1 MSKEPDEN
9 KPNIDIEDLGI
20 ENSAGYKNLIAIR
33 DYTKATRQLVKD
45 LEKEMQNVINQL
57 QQEKVERQQL
67 QDQIV
72 QILQRLI

>member
-1 MSKEPDEN
+1 MSKPDEN

-33 DYTKATRQLVKD
+33 DYTKATRQLVK
-45 LEKEMQNVINQL
+45 EIQAEMANVVNQL
-57 QQEKVERQQL
+57 QQEKVERQHL

-72 QILQRLI
+72 QLLQRII

>member
-1 MSKEPDEN
+1 MSKPDEN

-33 DYTKATRQLVKD
+33 DYTKATRQLVK
-45 LEKEMQNVINQL
+45 EIQAEMTNVVNQL
-57 QQEKVERQQL
+57 QQEKVERQHL

-72 QILQRLI
+72 QLLQRII

>member
-1 MSKEPDEN
+1 MSKKPDEN